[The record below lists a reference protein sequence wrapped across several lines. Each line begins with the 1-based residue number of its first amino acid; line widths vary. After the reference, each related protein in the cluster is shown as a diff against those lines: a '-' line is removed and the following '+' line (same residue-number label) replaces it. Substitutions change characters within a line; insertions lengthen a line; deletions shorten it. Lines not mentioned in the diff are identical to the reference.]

1 MENITIIET
10 LKRTISGSLEDVE
23 EQYNNSDIILDSSD
37 FMGVEF
43 SNNGYTNLENAILNE
58 IHDFCANECGS
69 CGCCPQEDC
78 ILYRIE
84 KRIVGGKNE

>member
-1 MENITIIET
+1 MEKITIIET
-10 LKRTISGSLEDVE
+10 LKRTIEGNMEDVE

-43 SNNGYTNLENAILNE
+43 SNNGYTDLENAILNE
-58 IHDFCANECGS
+58 IHDFCMNDCGECK
-69 CGCCPQEDC
+69 CCPQEHC

-84 KRIVGGKNE
+84 RLITNGKV